1 MTQLNQP
8 SKEPAKAR
16 VEELGEISRPTV
28 QSMSLPRPPPNPVS
42 DLMDLV
48 INRESRYTTHSLI
61 TSYLGIDDIRNVQ
74 LACRKTSDL
83 YADLKKTQWNINTCL
98 QPFFKNIQ
106 KFRCV
111 QAQTETLIGSKFA
124 GNFFRRLQVKNELE
138 LFTQAGEKA
147 DALISYLEKNG
158 YVRDKDFSHDRVTF
172 GASRS
177 SLFTK
182 TSPNDRS
189 QVFITLRHCVHSP
202 IDVFLKCCITSSR
215 ACFISWNKAYYLFPT
230 TSIRKRTSYLMIPM
244 SQAESSPAIA
254 AIKRDF
260 EEGFIVKTGEWVV
273 NPYGEASESHPE
285 FASARTAGDNLSWVI
300 KLDTTEITP
309 ATAPDSLLDDAQFS
323 MGATC
328 ISSIVSYLQFR
339 YDVLASCA
347 LQHTYICH
355 SRTHFVPGGGHRQ
368 DDYRDQMQYLEKLL
382 NDQTSM
388 QLTMLNRDDRPPQ
401 YVRITSTRGSDHTA
415 KGHFTV
421 PPNWNYFDAEIQ
433 AELRKIT
440 KQLLATDAS
449 CLPK

>member
-1 MTQLNQP
+1 
-8 SKEPAKAR
+8 
-16 VEELGEISRPTV
+16 
-28 QSMSLPRPPPNPVS
+28 MSLPRPPPNPVS

-48 INRESRYTTHSLI
+48 INRESRYTTHSLV

-83 YADLKKTQWNINTCL
+83 YANMKKTQWNINTSL
-98 QPFFKNIQ
+98 QPFFKNTQ
-106 KFRCV
+106 KFRSV

-124 GNFFRRLQVKNELE
+124 GKFFRRLQVKNELE

-172 GASRS
+172 GASR
-177 SLFTK
+177 
-182 TSPNDRS
+182 
-189 QVFITLRHCVHSP
+189 C
-202 IDVFLKCCITSSR
+202 
-215 ACFISWNKAYYLFPT
+215 
-230 TSIRKRTSYLMIPM
+230 
-244 SQAESSPAIA
+244 
-254 AIKRDF
+254 DF

-323 MGATC
+323 MGVSC
-328 ISSIVSYLQFR
+328 SSSTVSYLQFR

-388 QLTMLNRDDRPPQ
+388 QLTMLKRDDRPPQ
-401 YVRITSTRGSDHTA
+401 YGRITSTRGSDHTA

-440 KQLLATDAS
+440 KQLLATDP
-449 CLPK
+449 CCPEKWDHLLQDGN